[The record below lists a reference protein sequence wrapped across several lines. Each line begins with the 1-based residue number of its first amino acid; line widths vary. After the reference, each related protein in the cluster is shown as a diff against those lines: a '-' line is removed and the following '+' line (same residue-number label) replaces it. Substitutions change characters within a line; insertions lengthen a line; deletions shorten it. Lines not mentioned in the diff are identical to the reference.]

1 MYRNPIVRSAARVG
15 QWVRNTIRFNQE
27 ARHLNE
33 LTDRDLRDMGINR
46 YDIHQLCKN
55 MGERPIGR

>member
-1 MYRNPIVRSAARVG
+1 MHSNPVVRFAARIG

-46 YDIHQLCKN
+46 YDIHQLSKN
-55 MGERPIGR
+55 IEQRPTGR